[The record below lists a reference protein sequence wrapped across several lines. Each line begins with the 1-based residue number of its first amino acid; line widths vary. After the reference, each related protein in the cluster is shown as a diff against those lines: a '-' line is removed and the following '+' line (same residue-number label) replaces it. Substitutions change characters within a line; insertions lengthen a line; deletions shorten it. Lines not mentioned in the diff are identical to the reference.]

1 MNDAKNRTSKHSY
14 RNPDKNETQRVIKV
28 TNVRVLKDHKL
39 VDDDLWI
46 CGGVVIDPMK
56 RFWEAHTTK
65 EFAADE
71 VIDGGGRIVAPGF
84 LDLQINGGFGVDFSN
99 PDITIQDVE
108 YVSRKLLQ
116 HGCTSFLPTLVT
128 SSPEVYRKVLPLM
141 APRKSS
147 LEKGAAY
154 VFFFSCPLYSY
165 TYSYRNSVLG
175 AHCEGPFISEHK
187 FGAHKKEFI
196 AIPKKGYESI
206 QDMYVFISN
215 TYTLLKTQNTQT

>member
-147 LEKGAAY
+147 LENGAGY
-154 VFFFSCPLYSY
+154 VFFFLNSFSLYSY
-165 TYSYRNSVLG
+165 IITHS
-175 AHCEGPFISEHK
+175 
-187 FGAHKKEFI
+187 
-196 AIPKKGYESI
+196 
-206 QDMYVFISN
+206 
-215 TYTLLKTQNTQT
+215 